1 MSKEK
6 KELLNFAY
14 TFSQLTMNLFLER
27 CNIQRSNFYTGKV
40 TVYKLRKLKDEIL
53 KELKKIGVDINE

>member
-14 TFSQLTMNLFLER
+14 TFSQLTMSLFLER
-27 CNIQRSNFYTGKV
+27 CNIQRSNFYTGQV
-40 TVYKLRKLKDEIL
+40 SIHKLRNLKTEIE
-53 KELKKIGVDINE
+53 KELKKIGVEIK